1 MRNWNNLEKFYKSKE
16 SFQFLNVLALFF
28 VSYIVHLKSCNLN
41 YLKNDSFF
49 YSMKKKNKIFVFKI
63 FLSNFTLKR

>member
-49 YSMKKKNKIFVFKI
+49 YSMKKKK
-63 FLSNFTLKR
+63 